1 MRAASS
7 LSCGLKKTLL
17 SAQQRL
23 LRAHQPPMVVC
34 FFQITQALHC
44 LRSAIT
50 ARLALVVT
58 ALAWVLSVP
67 LLRASDDTLSL
78 TLSSGLASDHVERGI
93 ERAGASWQSSLCG
106 AVSGWKGRVW
116 HGKPLDADGVEEV
129 RSSLGHG
136 WKFGKTTELEV
147 TGTHFWYVNQ
157 SVKGAPA
164 HSFEGAVRLSSI
176 ARGRWNPSVEV
187 AYDIRYR
194 SITIE
199 ASVDRELLTGVGVW
213 TLRAHGGQVA
223 ARDVL
228 PDASG
233 QALHDSYIY
242 YGATV
247 GLHRKVD
254 LHWSVQGEVGLVGS
268 AGQNLA
274 WSGLPPKTV
283 RGRFSL
289 SALYRF

>member
-1 MRAASS
+1 MSASI
-7 LSCGLKKTLL
+7 L
-17 SAQQRL
+17 
-23 LRAHQPPMVVC
+23 H
-34 FFQITQALHC
+34 ITQSLH
-44 LRSAIT
+44 SPSIVIT
-50 ARLALVVT
+50 ARRILMMVAM
-58 ALAWVLSVP
+58 ACA
-67 LLRASDDTLSL
+67 ASGSPMHAADESLSL
-78 TLSSGLASDHVERGI
+78 TLSSGLASDHVDRGI
-93 ERAGASWQSSLCG
+93 ERAGTSWQSSLYG
-106 AVSGWKGRVW
+106 SVSDWKGRVW
-116 HGKPLDADGVEEV
+116 YGRPLHAGGVEEV

-136 WKFGKTTELEV
+136 WNVGKTTALDV
-147 TGTHFWYVNQ
+147 TGTHFWYADQ
-157 SVKGAPA
+157 LIAGAPA

-176 ARGRWNPSVEV
+176 APGRWNPSVEV

>member
-1 MRAASS
+1 MAV
-7 LSCGLKKTLL
+7 
-17 SAQQRL
+17 SAYK
-23 LRAHQPPMVVC
+23 
-34 FFQITQALHC
+34 FTQALHSM
-44 LRSAIT
+44 RSAFNAGRILGI
-50 ARLALVVT
+50 A
-58 ALAWVLSVP
+58 ALAWVSSVP
-67 LLRASDDTLSL
+67 PLRASDDALSL
-78 TLSSGLASDHVERGI
+78 TLSSGLASDHVDRGI
-93 ERAGASWQSSLCG
+93 ERAGTSWQSSLYG
-106 AVSGWKGRVW
+106 SVSGWKGRVW
-116 HGKPLDADGVEEV
+116 YGRPLDADGVEEV

-136 WKFGKTTELEV
+136 WKLSKTAALEV
-147 TGTHFWYVNQ
+147 NGTHFWYVNQ
-157 SVKGAPA
+157 SIVGAPA

-176 ARGRWNPSVEV
+176 APGRWNPSFEV

-199 ASVDRELLTGVGVW
+199 ASVERELLTGVGVW

-247 GLHRKVD
+247 GLHRKVA
-254 LHWSVQGEVGLVGS
+254 LHWSVRGEGGLVGS
-268 AGQNLA
+268 AGQNPA
-274 WSGLPPKTV
+274 WSGLPPRTV
-283 RGRFSL
+283 RGRFAL